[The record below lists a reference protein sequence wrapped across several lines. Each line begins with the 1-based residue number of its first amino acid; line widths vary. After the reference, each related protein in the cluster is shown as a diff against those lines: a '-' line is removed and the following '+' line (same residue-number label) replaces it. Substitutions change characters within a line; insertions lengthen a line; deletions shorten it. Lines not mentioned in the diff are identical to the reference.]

1 MKSKFLAVLAVLACS
16 LLAATPAMAVCVDD
30 ADTFC
35 LDNANVSNGA
45 PIVIQIDLVG
55 TQLTV
60 TIADNAGLSGI
71 KLFTVG
77 MYNNNGQLFVD
88 GSDVGW
94 DAGATCC
101 DGSGFPGNPQSDT
114 SFATGG
120 DTTFPIVFNLSGV
133 PTFGTAGPIF
143 AVHIGGFAEGCSL
156 WLTNATPTSQDLAD
170 PGCSSTEIPEPG
182 SLALLGTGL
191 FSAVGVLRRKL
202 LKA

>member
-1 MKSKFLAVLAVLACS
+1 MKTKFFAVLTVLACS
-16 LLAATPAMAVCVDD
+16 LLVATPAMAVCVDD
-30 ADTFC
+30 LDTFC

-45 PIVIQIDLVG
+45 PIVVQIDLVG

-60 TIADNAGLSGI
+60 TIAEDAGLSGI

-77 MYNNNGQLFVD
+77 MYNNNGQLFVT

-94 DAGATCC
+94 VAGATCC
-101 DGSGFPGNPQSDT
+101 DGAGFPGNPQSDT

-120 DTTFPIVFNLSGV
+120 DTSFPIVFNLSGV
-133 PTFGTAGPIF
+133 PTFDGTPIF

-156 WLTNATPTSQDLAD
+156 WLTNATPSSQGLAD
-170 PGCSSTEIPEPG
+170 PGCSAEEIPEPG

-191 FSAVGVLRRKL
+191 FGAVGVLRRKL